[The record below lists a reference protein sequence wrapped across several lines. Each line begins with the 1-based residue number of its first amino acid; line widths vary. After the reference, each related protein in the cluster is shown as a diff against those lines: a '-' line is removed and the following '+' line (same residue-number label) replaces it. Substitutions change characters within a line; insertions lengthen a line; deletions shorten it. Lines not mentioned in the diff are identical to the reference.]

1 MSCVWAELMDDTS
14 MAASLSSNH
23 AALMVALTARYG
35 MSYQMLQFQ
44 CHRQLVARVM
54 MSHLEDFK
62 PGCFAMSKSERL
74 TFWSP
79 TAPQVD
85 VGHTTLITR
94 TNSQKQ

>member
-1 MSCVWAELMDDTS
+1 

-62 PGCFAMSKSERL
+62 PGCFAMSKT

-79 TAPQVD
+79 TAPQID
-85 VGHTTLITR
+85 VGHTTLVSSNQVR
-94 TNSQKQ
+94 ELNTNSEKQ